1 MTPNMSGSYPSH
13 HTRHISLATLL
24 VASSLALGACQNR
37 SASLDGVDPL
47 ATGSSAPVSLKE
59 TAKLGQSWQADPKN
73 LRVGLAYASQL
84 KALGQSE
91 QQLQVLGTL
100 TQYHPQDQKLL
111 TLYGRELAQA
121 GQPGQAEAV
130 LAKAVAAGSTDW
142 KVYSALGSTLDQ
154 QAKYTEARDY
164 YQRALKIS
172 PNNVAVLNNLGMSY
186 ALEGNL
192 KQAEVTLKEASDLP
206 AGKSEP
212 RLRQNLALVVGLQ
225 GRFDEARQI
234 ASADLPPD
242 QVEANMAYLQKML
255 AQPNTWQQLTDKP
268 AG

>member
-1 MTPNMSGSYPSH
+1 MSGSCPSH
-13 HTRHISLATLL
+13 LIRHITLAALL
-24 VASSLALGACQNR
+24 LASSLALGACQNK
-37 SASLDGVDPL
+37 SARLDGADPL
-47 ATGSSAPVSLKE
+47 ATGRTAPASIKQ
-59 TAKLGQSWQADPKN
+59 TAKLGESWQSDPQN
-73 LRVGLAYASQL
+73 LRLGLAYASQL
-84 KALGQSE
+84 KALGQGD

-100 TQYHPQDQKLL
+100 AQYHPQDQALL
-111 TLYGRELAQA
+111 TLYGRELTQA
-121 GQPGQAEAV
+121 AQPGQAEVV

-154 QAKYTEARDY
+154 QAKYAEARDY
-164 YQRALKIS
+164 YQRALKIT
-172 PNNVAVLNNLGMSY
+172 PGNVAVLNNLGMSY

-192 KQAEVTLKEASDLP
+192 KQAELTLKEASDLP